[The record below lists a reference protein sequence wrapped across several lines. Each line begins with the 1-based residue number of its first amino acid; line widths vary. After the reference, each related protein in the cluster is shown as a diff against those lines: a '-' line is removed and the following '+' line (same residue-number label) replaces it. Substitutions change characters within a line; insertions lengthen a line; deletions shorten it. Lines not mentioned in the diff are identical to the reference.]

1 MTRTRLPGARFPGLR
16 DLWREHRLLLGALVL
31 ALVVTAFFAVRLGM
45 HAVYW
50 NQHRDMPIEPWMTIG
65 QVAQSYRVERDDLAR
80 AVGVEAGRRDRL
92 TLAQIAGRTGRSVDE
107 VEADLRAAIA
117 AQRDAERAP

>member
-80 AVGVEAGRRDRL
+80 AVWVEAGRRDRL

-117 AQRDAERAP
+117 AQRDAERTP

>member
-31 ALVVTAFFAVRLGM
+31 ALAVTAFFAVRLGM

-50 NQHRDMPIEPWMTIG
+50 NQHRDMPIEPWMTLG
-65 QVAQSYRVERDDLAR
+65 QIAQSYRVEHDDLAR
-80 AVGVEAGRRDRL
+80 AVGVEAGRRERL